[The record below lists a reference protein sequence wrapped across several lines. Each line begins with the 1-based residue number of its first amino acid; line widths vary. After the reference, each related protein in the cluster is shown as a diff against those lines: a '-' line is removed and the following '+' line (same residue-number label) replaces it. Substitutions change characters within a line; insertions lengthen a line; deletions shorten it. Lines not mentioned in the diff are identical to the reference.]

1 MTHFILGLLAVY
13 VAAKATLLLTHIAL
27 CVRLTRAS

>member
-13 VAAKATLLLTHIAL
+13 VAAKVALLLAHIAM